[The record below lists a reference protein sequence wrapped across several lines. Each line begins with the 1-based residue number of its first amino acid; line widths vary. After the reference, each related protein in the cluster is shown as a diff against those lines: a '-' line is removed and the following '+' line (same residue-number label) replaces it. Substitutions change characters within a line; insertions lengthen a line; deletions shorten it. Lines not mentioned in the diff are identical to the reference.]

1 VLKSGKTSKNQ
12 SRGRYRKTNSR
23 NQAKGREGGKWAAGE
38 NKCETEKTQ

>member
-23 NQAKGREGGKWAAGE
+23 NQAKRETGKWAAGE